1 MVDHDYIPEV
11 QEEDN
16 IVPSWVNHTCRTD
29 IATLFLILTNMI
41 LFLVTFLMSIFVF
54 REMKKKILM
63 GIYDEQNDENEFD
76 VGDLAVDDVVVINEE
91 YQNMRNIESRY
102 SVVDEDWLK
111 DLPKLV
117 INDEIAEERTD
128 NVNNNG
134 DE

>member
-1 MVDHDYIPEV
+1 
-11 QEEDN
+11 
-16 IVPSWVNHTCRTD
+16 
-29 IATLFLILTNMI
+29 
-41 LFLVTFLMSIFVF
+41 
-54 REMKKKILM
+54 M